1 MFAVGN
7 RIKLRPYMG
16 GDNLT
21 EGKVYEVINTIL
33 SLNKVTITN
42 DLAIKEMVPAWLFEL
57 VLTPQFK
64 VGDVVVCNT
73 DINPSSFTQGN
84 SYTIIESREGS
95 VPGYIHM
102 IDDEGEYNG
111 WKTVFF
117 DLVPI
122 ENITTV
128 DTKTGE
134 VMEFKQVKDN
144 MTQDEYLT
152 MFQELQALQF
162 STTKKKNSDYTGG
175 DTSDPFKNFRS
186 SEAFGVS
193 VEKGFMCRMSDKWM
207 RLCGLISGHK
217 PLVKESI
224 EDTLLDMSTYC
235 LLLICYLRGKK

>member
-1 MFAVGN
+1 MFKEGDKV
-7 RIKLRPYMG
+7 KLKPTYG
-16 GDNLT
+16 GPD
-21 EGKVYEVINTIL
+21 L
-33 SLNKVTITN
+33 SENKIYT
-42 DLAIKEMVPAWLFEL
+42 
-57 VLTPQFK
+57 VLY
-64 VGDVVVCNT
+64 V
-73 DINPSSFTQGN
+73 
-84 SYTIIESREGS
+84 IESLYKIKVMNDQG
-95 VPGYIHM
+95 VPIM
-102 IDDEGEYNG
+102 TES
-111 WKTVFF
+111 WAF
-117 DLVPI
+117 DLTRTEDI
-122 ENITTV
+122 INV

-134 VMEFKQVKDN
+134 VMKFKQVTNEAETKL

-162 STTKKKNSDYTGG
+162 NTTKKKNSDYTGG

-193 VEKGFMCRMSDKWM
+193 VEKGFMTRMSDKWM

>member
-21 EGKVYEVINTIL
+21 EGKVYEVINTII

-134 VMEFKQVKDN
+134 VMEFRQVAERHNDGKAD
-144 MTQDEYLT
+144 L
-152 MFQELQALQF
+152 
-162 STTKKKNSDYTGG
+162 
-175 DTSDPFKNFRS
+175 
-186 SEAFGVS
+186 
-193 VEKGFMCRMSDKWM
+193 
-207 RLCGLISGHK
+207 
-217 PLVKESI
+217 
-224 EDTLLDMSTYC
+224 TLLPKIACEQEALVWEFGAKKYTRDNWKKLWGDKTYEVANAS
-235 LLLICYLRGKK
+235 LMRHAFAIASGELIDKETGLPHAAHIRCNAAMILEYQMKKEKK